1 MDLSKLKTF
10 ALSISGGGAKGAY
23 AVGVIK
29 YLWENGIREF
39 RSIFGTSTGA
49 LVSTKVA
56 LACISGDQK
65 HIDDLEYIFRTIQ
78 KPDIA
83 SPTRKF
89 FYKLMGQSGLF
100 ALQMLSKRKESIYDN
115 SPLRKL
121 VDKYITDDDWRLLI
135 DSSSASSK
143 HPLELGYQVTD
154 MQAAK
159 SFAITNET
167 HPDIEALKKALIA
180 STSIPVLFPL
190 TEFED
195 KQIADGGIMNVMPIE
210 SLFASKHY
218 NEYDAI
224 ISVALDPPYTTT
236 REEEFY
242 GSSKTLLRVFDIFLA
257 NTMHFDYMV
266 GHLINAFNLIK
277 GELSIGALQKLKDL
291 LPPPVQAHLQLEEDN
306 KPLPI
311 YEIFPQT
318 FLGYGL
324 EFKQPIMGNWID
336 MGYEDARRKFNFANE
351 DFSNEVENIPDP
363 KQSEEI
369 IEEVIGEIFKDA
381 IAEEK

>member
-1 MDLSKLKTF
+1 MDLSKQKTF

-29 YLWENGIREF
+29 YLWENGVRQF

-56 LACISGDQK
+56 LACITKDQK

-100 ALQMLSKRKESIYDN
+100 ALQMLSKKRGSIYDN
-115 SPLRKL
+115 SPLRNL
-121 VDKYITDDDWRLLI
+121 VNKYITDEDWKILI
-135 DSSSASSK
+135 DSGQSNL
-143 HPLELGYQVTD
+143 LELGYQVTD
-154 MQAAK
+154 LQAAR

-167 HPDIEALKKALIA
+167 HPDISALKSALIA

-210 SLFASKHY
+210 SVFASKHY
-218 NEYDAI
+218 RDYDAI
-224 ISVALDPPYTTT
+224 ISVALDPPNTPA
-236 REEEFY
+236 REEKFH
-242 GSSKTLLRVFDIFLA
+242 GSSKTLLRVFDIFLG

-277 GELSIGALQKLKDL
+277 KELSPTALEELKRI
-291 LPPPVQAHLQLEEDN
+291 LPPEVQAHLQLEEDHTAI
-306 KPLPI
+306 PI
-311 YEIFPQT
+311 FEIYPDS

-324 EFKQPIMGNWID
+324 EFKQPIMGSWID
-336 MGYEDARRKFNFANE
+336 LGYEDARRKFNLAGE
-351 DFSNEVENIPDP
+351 DLSAEAPLHPDSE
-363 KQSEEI
+363 KSKEIMEEMIEEI
-369 IEEVIGEIFKDA
+369 FEDA
-381 IAEEK
+381 IADDK